1 LTSQG
6 KWGIIIRDIHFSED
20 AIMRK
25 IILWLALLMLALTA
39 TAFAAEYYRFC
50 EPAYAG
56 LYGRD
61 LNLSFERVRV
71 GSGAGTLYALDE
83 SGAIL
88 GQRRVDGQQKTG
100 VIRIAITEEMP
111 LGQTVRLVFE
121 KDGEQ
126 IQQDDCLLAADA
138 AKRDGL
144 RIVETDEKKI
154 AITFDTAGGLG
165 QLPTVLDT
173 LDKLGIKCTFFLQ
186 GEIILKHEEW
196 VREIHARGHELA
208 NHSMT
213 HPDMRE
219 ASNLLIH
226 KEITR
231 CNELI
236 EGITGKPV
244 TLYRPPSGY
253 YTYRD
258 RAIGRAMGCEMILWT
273 FDSLDGFYDS
283 SRERVM
289 NALYKKSEPGA
300 VILMHTYG
308 RHTVS
313 ALEEYVPALQAQG
326 YEFVTVTQ
334 IMPEGGILDG
344 KGVMRAPEDPA
355 Q

>member
-1 LTSQG
+1 
-6 KWGIIIRDIHFSED
+6 
-20 AIMRK
+20 MRK
-25 IILWLALLMLALTA
+25 LILWLALIMLALTT
-39 TAFAAEYYRFC
+39 TALAAEYYEFC

-61 LNLSFERVRV
+61 LNLSFERART
-71 GSGAGTLYALDE
+71 GSGSGTLLVLDANGE
-83 SGAIL
+83 VL
-88 GQRRVDGQQKTG
+88 GQRKIDGQQKTG

-111 LGQTVRLVFE
+111 LGQTVQLVLE
-121 KDGEQ
+121 KNGERTL
-126 IQQDDCLLAADA
+126 QDECLLAADA
-138 AKRDGL
+138 ARRDGL

-165 QLPTVLDT
+165 QIPALLDT
-173 LDKLGIKCTFFLQ
+173 LDELGIKCTFFLQ

-196 VREIHARGHELA
+196 IREIHARGHELA
-208 NHSMT
+208 NHSML

-219 ASNLLIH
+219 ASNLTIY

-236 EGITGKPV
+236 EGITGEPV

-258 RAIGRAMGCEMILWT
+258 RAIGRALGCEMILWT

-283 SRERVM
+283 TRERVI
-289 NALYKKSEPGA
+289 NNLNKRSEPGA

-308 RHTVS
+308 RHTISV
-313 ALEEYVPALQAQG
+313 LEEYVPAMQAQG
-326 YEFVTVTQ
+326 YEFMTVTQ
-334 IMPEGGILDG
+334 IMPEGGVLDG
-344 KGVMRAPEDPA
+344 EGVMRAPEAPA